1 MKIPILSGF
10 ILLSMITLSACSSS
24 NQPTG
29 QSQVREVPVPNAT
42 SSIQEQQYTTTQPMQ
57 GTNTSTTSTGD
68 SSGLGSS
75 GTGGRTGSLGS
86 SGGSPYIPPTGGRPP
101 ANENRP
107 ATGHKPD
114 NQKSSGSST
123 RERSGGRG

>member
-1 MKIPILSGF
+1 MKIQILSGF
-10 ILLSMITLSACSSS
+10 ILLSMVTLSACSSS

-42 SSIQEQQYTTTQPMQ
+42 SSIQEQQYTATQSMEIP
-57 GTNTSTTSTGD
+57 NTSTTSTGD

-86 SGGSPYIPPTGGRPP
+86 SGGSPYIPPTGGRTP

-107 ATGHKPD
+107 ATSHKPGTP
-114 NQKSSGSST
+114 KSSSNST
-123 RERSGGRG
+123 NEKSGGRG